1 MRLSPDAIIALEKMK
16 DYLLQ
21 LRPEND
27 KSQFLAQAGYT
38 RQHAHRLADDIRDQL
53 LNLEAEFEGT
63 TEYGDMYRIVGSLIG
78 PNGRALR
85 VKSIWMIESATKKT
99 KFITLYA
106 AKRD

>member
-1 MRLSPDAIIALEKMK
+1 MRLPPDAIIAQEKMR

-21 LRPEND
+21 WRPEND

-38 RQHAHRLADDIRDQL
+38 KQHAHRLADDIRGQL

-63 TEYGDMYRIVGSLIG
+63 TEYGDMYRIVGSLVG

-106 AKRD
+106 AKGD